1 MVGDASSTRARRDAN
16 ARALPLGASA
26 LAQCFTY
33 ATYARAI
40 DLLNTTYTVLT
51 SAGKDA
57 TRSMSRIRVRRDDC
71 ATGGGIPHEPPRRRD
86 CCAPTQRTPREH
98 SMAPRNSI
106 PALKSALAD
115 LAATGDRR
123 ADHLKRRVF
132 NVVDELKSSGL
143 PPEGIVITVKS
154 LLAET
159 PALESP
165 AQLEQILVDWCFE
178 RYYAGARGS

>member
-1 MVGDASSTRARRDAN
+1 
-16 ARALPLGASA
+16 
-26 LAQCFTY
+26 
-33 ATYARAI
+33 
-40 DLLNTTYTVLT
+40 
-51 SAGKDA
+51 
-57 TRSMSRIRVRRDDC
+57 
-71 ATGGGIPHEPPRRRD
+71 
-86 CCAPTQRTPREH
+86 
-98 SMAPRNSI
+98 MAPRNSI

-165 AQLEQILVDWCFE
+165 AELEQILVDWCFE